1 MTIAKIKNNI
11 PFKCPHL
18 NISCPYV
25 DTLTSTLDND
35 CNTCHFKQPPYN
47 TLPKK
52 STIIAIILI
61 WVGIALMMWGMS
73 IMFGI
78 ILK

>member
-1 MTIAKIKNNI
+1 MSTAKIKNNI

-25 DTLTSTLDND
+25 DALTSTLDND
-35 CNTCHFKQPPYN
+35 CNTCHFKQTSSN
-47 TLPKK
+47 KLPTK
-52 STIIAIILI
+52 STVITIIIVWIG
-61 WVGIALMMWGMS
+61 VALMMWGMS
-73 IMFGI
+73 IMLGV

>member
-1 MTIAKIKNNI
+1 MSTAKIKNNI

-35 CNTCHFKQPPYN
+35 CKTCHFKQN
-47 TLPKK
+47 TADNLPTK
-52 STIIAIILI
+52 SQVIIIII
-61 WVGIALMMWGMS
+61 VWVGVALMMWGMYE
-73 IMFGI
+73 IAKI
-78 ILK
+78 IFK